1 VNHRL
6 YKYADYKI
14 LLNNVKKFSKTILQI
29 ADILASPIILVC
41 SVVLMVF
48 RRIGIENIPMSRKI
62 FDTVGVYPILDH
74 YYEPLFKM
82 SRIKKS
88 LKEDRVLPGIDFNE
102 EEQLAILE
110 KFDYND
116 ELLEYPREKP
126 NDYSPPLFYYNNKN
140 FKSGDAE
147 YLYNII
153 RLYKPSKIV
162 EIGSG
167 FSTLIAHEAVL
178 KNEQEDGNST
188 CEHICIEPYQR
199 DWLEDTGVNVIRQPV
214 EQIEI
219 EWFSRLNRND
229 ILFIDS
235 SHIIRPQGD
244 VLFEYLRI
252 LPVLNSG
259 VTIHIHDI
267 FTPKDYPAEWLFKK
281 VRLWN
286 EQYLLE
292 AFLSFNTKFKII
304 GALNYLSHHY
314 RIELSAKCPIFCKEH
329 DSREPGSMWLQK
341 I

>member
-1 VNHRL
+1 
-6 YKYADYKI
+6 
-14 LLNNVKKFSKTILQI
+14 VKKLFRYIQPICDIIAFPFILI
-29 ADILASPIILVC
+29 SAI
-41 SVVLMVF
+41 VLMVF
-48 RRIGIENIPMSRKI
+48 RRIGIEKMPVSRKI
-62 FDTVGVYPILDH
+62 FDVVGVYPILDH

-82 SRIKKS
+82 SQIKKA
-88 LKEDRVLPGIDFNE
+88 LNEDRVLFGIDFNV

-110 KFDYND
+110 KFDYNR
-116 ELLEYPREKP
+116 ELLEYPLDKP
-126 NDYSPPLFYYNNKN
+126 NHYSQSFFYYNNPN

-178 KNEQEDGNST
+178 KNEQEDRNST

-199 DWLEDTGVNVIRQPV
+199 NWLEDTGVSVIRQPV
-214 EQIEI
+214 EQIDVD
-219 EWFSRLNRND
+219 WFKRLNQND

-244 VLFEYLRI
+244 VLFEYLCI

-292 AFLSFNTKFKII
+292 AFLSFNKKFKII
-304 GALNYLSHHY
+304 GALNYLSHHHL
-314 RIELSAKCPIFCKEH
+314 IEFSAKCPIFCKEH